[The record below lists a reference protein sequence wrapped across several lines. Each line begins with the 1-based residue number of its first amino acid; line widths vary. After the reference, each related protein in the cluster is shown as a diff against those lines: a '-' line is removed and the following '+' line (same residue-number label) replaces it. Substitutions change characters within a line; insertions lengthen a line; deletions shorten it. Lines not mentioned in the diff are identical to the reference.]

1 MNKHLKYLLSLFL
14 VFAMIASDGTL
25 DSQSK
30 SADYYQS
37 SFVVL
42 RSELDFA
49 NSWFYIF
56 KSLKST
62 KKTLFLIPLIY
73 LQLKSIFSFQIKIAL
88 QFHKLLYQNLT
99 SFISQSVFVN
109 EVINSKHLYKSL
121 YNA

>member
-1 MNKHLKYLLSLFL
+1 
-14 VFAMIASDGTL
+14 MIASDGTL

-42 RSELDFA
+42 RRELDFA
-49 NSWFYIF
+49 TSRFYIF
-56 KSLKST
+56 KSLKSAR
-62 KKTLFLIPLIY
+62 KASFLIPVIY
-73 LQLKSIFSFQIKIAL
+73 LQLKSAFTFRMQVVLKFQ
-88 QFHKLLYQNLT
+88 KLLYQNLT
-99 SFISQSVFVN
+99 SSINQSAFVN

>member
-1 MNKHLKYLLSLFL
+1 
-14 VFAMIASDGTL
+14 MIASDGVL

-56 KSLKST
+56 KSLKSA
-62 KKTLFLIPLIY
+62 KKTSFLIPVIY
-73 LQLKSIFSFQIKIAL
+73 LQLKSIFSFQIQIVL
-88 QFHKLLYQNLT
+88 RFQKLLYQNLI
-99 SFISQSVFVN
+99 SFINQSVFVN

-121 YNA
+121 YSA

>member
-1 MNKHLKYLLSLFL
+1 
-14 VFAMIASDGTL
+14 MIASDGTL

-42 RSELDFA
+42 KNELDFA
-49 NSWFYIF
+49 NSRFYIF
-56 KSLKST
+56 KSLKWAIKNS
-62 KKTLFLIPLIY
+62 FLIPIFY
-73 LQLKSIFSFQIKIAL
+73 LELKSIFSFQIKVAL
-88 QFHKLLYQNLT
+88 QFQKLLYQNLT
-99 SFISQSVFVN
+99 SFINQSVFVN

>member
-42 RSELDFA
+42 RNELDFK
-49 NSWFYIF
+49 SSRLYIF
-56 KSLKST
+56 KSLKSA
-62 KKTLFLIPLIY
+62 KKTSFFIPVIY
-73 LQLKSIFSFQIKIAL
+73 LQLKSVFSFQIQILLKF
-88 QFHKLLYQNLT
+88 QKLLYQNLT
-99 SFISQSVFVN
+99 SFIDQSVFVN

>member
-1 MNKHLKYLLSLFL
+1 
-14 VFAMIASDGTL
+14 MIASDGAL

-49 NSWFYIF
+49 SSRFYIF
-56 KSLKST
+56 KELKSAI
-62 KKTLFLIPLIY
+62 KTSFLIPVIY

-88 QFHKLLYQNLT
+88 QFQKLLYQNLT

-121 YNA
+121 YSA

>member
-1 MNKHLKYLLSLFL
+1 
-14 VFAMIASDGTL
+14 MIASDGTL

-42 RSELDFA
+42 RTELDFA
-49 NSWFYIF
+49 NSQYYIF
-56 KSLKST
+56 KSLKSA
-62 KKTLFLIPLIY
+62 KKTSFLIPVIY
-73 LQLKSIFSFQIKIAL
+73 LELKSAFSFQIQIVL
-88 QFHKLLYQNLT
+88 QFQKLLYQNLT
-99 SFISQSVFVN
+99 SFINQSVFVN